1 MILIICSDFYDSL
14 SAVKNG
20 NVYTQVA
27 YNWYTTN
34 VETAVVDAYYAGKI
48 IFPDAFDDIDIEN
61 LAVDVYTTLLGEEA
75 EGYYDELV
83 KGGLGWQ
90 QIKIG
95 E

>member
-1 MILIICSDFYDSL
+1 M
-14 SAVKNG
+14 
-20 NVYTQVA
+20 
-27 YNWYTTN
+27 
-34 VETAVVDAYYAGKI
+34 ETAVVDAYYAGKI